1 MRKILIIEDELYARK
16 SMKKQLEECLESQEY
31 KILEAING
39 KQGIDVIQQEKPDI
53 VLSLI
58 HI

>member
-1 MRKILIIEDELYARK
+1 MMRKILIIEDEIYARK

-39 KQGIDVIQQEKPDI
+39 KQGIDVIQQEKQI
-53 VLSLI
+53 
-58 HI
+58 